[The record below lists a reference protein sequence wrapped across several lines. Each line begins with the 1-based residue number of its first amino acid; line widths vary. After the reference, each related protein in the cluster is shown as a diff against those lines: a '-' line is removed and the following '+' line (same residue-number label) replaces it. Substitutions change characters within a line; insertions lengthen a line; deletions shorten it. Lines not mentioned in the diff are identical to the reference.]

1 MLQTYTHFNIKEMLR
16 DFDIKRKK
24 TRKKQQYQTTV
35 VKIFKLMT
43 KTFSQKNHK
52 CQFIMVCTLKDLANK

>member
-24 TRKKQQYQTTV
+24 TRKKKQYQTTV

-43 KTFSQKNHK
+43 KTFSQKNQMLVYYGLHTK
-52 CQFIMVCTLKDLANK
+52 GFGK

>member
-24 TRKKQQYQTTV
+24 TRKK
-35 VKIFKLMT
+35 
-43 KTFSQKNHK
+43 KTILDNCRQN
-52 CQFIMVCTLKDLANK
+52 I

>member
-24 TRKKQQYQTTV
+24 THKK
-35 VKIFKLMT
+35 KT
-43 KTFSQKNHK
+43 KYLS
-52 CQFIMVCTLKDLANK
+52 

>member
-24 TRKKQQYQTTV
+24 NTQKKTILDNCRQN
-35 VKIFKLMT
+35 I
-43 KTFSQKNHK
+43 
-52 CQFIMVCTLKDLANK
+52 

>member
-24 TRKKQQYQTTV
+24 TRKKKQYQTTV

-43 KTFSQKNHK
+43 KAFSQKNHK
-52 CQFIMVCTLKDLANK
+52 CQFIMVCHTKGFGK